1 MPSMQYDV
9 KSQYASA
16 SGLLV
21 PYRARLKGAT
31 FSPATSSAG
40 AAIFLNNKTL
50 TGTFARVT
58 TTATITVARHD
69 LVVGDWVYIDFE
81 AGGPTDGV
89 YQVATVTDEN
99 VFTVAVADSGSAS
112 GSVTIYND
120 VLMQVTVSTLS
131 SSTTVIPGEG
141 ILAEDGIRIV
151 LSNSVTATIF
161 YG

>member
-1 MPSMQYDV
+1 MQYDV
-9 KSQYASA
+9 KSQFASA

-21 PYRARLKGAT
+21 PYRARLKGAA
-31 FSPATSSAG
+31 FSPAITSAG

-81 AGGPTDGV
+81 SGGPTDGV

-112 GSVTIYND
+112 GAATIYND

-131 SSTTVIPGEG
+131 SATTVIPGEG
-141 ILAEDGIRIV
+141 ILAEDGIRV
-151 LSNSVTATIF
+151 FLSNSVTTTIF